1 MYSEASIKLRSPK
14 NMYQTRVET
23 ADEVSKKFDK
33 CFTQDIGAMN
43 RGVISDSSFIVSFK
57 RRPMKKEAIRKNAKG
72 LIKKTSDE
80 KEATPK
86 NAKGLVQNTSDEKR
100 ATPQNAKGLVQKT
113 SDEKRG
119 TSQNTKGLVQD
130 V

>member
-33 CFTQDIGAMN
+33 CFTQDIG
-43 RGVISDSSFIVSFK
+43 GVISDSSFIVSFK
-57 RRPMKKEAIRKNAKG
+57 RRPMKKEAILKNAKG

-80 KEATPK
+80 KRGNPK
-86 NAKGLVQNTSDEKR
+86 KCKGARSKYLR
-100 ATPQNAKGLVQKT
+100 
-113 SDEKRG
+113 
-119 TSQNTKGLVQD
+119 
-130 V
+130 